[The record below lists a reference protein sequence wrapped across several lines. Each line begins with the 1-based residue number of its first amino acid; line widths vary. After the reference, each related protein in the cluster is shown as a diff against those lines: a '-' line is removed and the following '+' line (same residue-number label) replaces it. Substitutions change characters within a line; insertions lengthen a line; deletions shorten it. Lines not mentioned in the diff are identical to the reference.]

1 MFLISDFFLQKIVEY
16 MEYGSLHDLLRNET
30 MHLSGEIILQVTRDI
45 AQGLRFLHSSKPP
58 MLHG

>member
-1 MFLISDFFLQKIVEY
+1 
-16 MEYGSLHDLLRNET
+16 
-30 MHLSGEIILQVTRDI
+30 MHFSGEIILQVTRDI